1 MRSSARVRES
11 TAKKM
16 AAAAKQA
23 VPGTVYEGIPLS
35 FDENEQ
41 DNASLPPP
49 LLTLDE
55 VNESLTV
62 TKLQYELRRHGL
74 RTAGR
79 KSELLARLRGQ
90 LGNEAEYE
98 SVATSSELATS
109 PKHYR
114 VSVEREQEVDD
125 DKSKTPLT
133 ATMAPPPP
141 PPLLTTTVAPPSPTS
156 PILPMAAAV
165 PTAPDPRTLK
175 IQYQG
180 KPVDTI
186 KFDLTDKLA
195 LEGVQLTL
203 RSLFPD
209 AKVNVDS
216 DVDAEPIYLV
226 DEYNE
231 LHIIT
236 LEFLKVASLAPTDRQ
251 AASTYQV
258 RRGPLPSALEDDKL
272 KLLKWSLALGCSA
285 VQLALVWGMAG
296 ISPLSAIRAL
306 GYWVH
311 LLFRESRTQG
321 DFSLSAAICLCAVYL
336 MCAVLLSAFLS
347 PSHRFGIKLW
357 FPRLLAFKADAQRA
371 WRKQNYSWNKRLES
385 FQARYVFRYAQPLPS
400 RMGLPQS
407 FNWPWLLTK
416 RYFSINLLVQLRG
429 FLVEA
434 MVLSFFIWQLDLP
447 PGLLLVGFF
456 RPSRK
461 FLNLPGLAKPGQ
473 NWDVLGAPE
482 QFCCVGRTANTLT
495 LKWAAPNTIPQVE
508 TTWGS
513 KYSLG
518 LFRYELEYR
527 GQVYQ
532 YVCAP
537 PRKLLQRPPPLDEI
551 VLAMT
556 TVFHLYHVS
565 FLVALVSAGLFLVA
579 MLTVTEDNNK
589 RSGMTVC
596 LENLDPDQEF
606 SFKLT
611 AFDELDRAG
620 GSSAVMAARTHPK
633 TMFRRLLLAS
643 EEVVRRG
650 DPVAMLSNTRGQVR
664 YSGVVWNAAMDD
676 KDTEMFL
683 RTLRSAFLPDPR
695 KSHTDADFVF
705 SDALQRNVHQV
716 VSKSFLRQLAQDTGN
731 APDWRHDPFLVV
743 HPAGTR
749 HTFARETIYNH
760 LVIGKQTMDY
770 VLVTF
775 GLLTVLLHS
784 ARYANQKEEDLFW
797 NPVLGDSVAIL
808 AYLWVLSNLAVPS
821 LNALAIKD
829 FGVRPEITNSVLGV
843 VDQMVGPTAFPVV
856 KDLVLWLGL
865 LFWCATLFATFGAY
879 SFTSFSMSLVLWFV
893 VQPCFKVISVPTFA
907 VAILGVG
914 LVSALFR

>member
-1 MRSSARVRES
+1 MRSSVRVRES
-11 TAKKM
+11 TAKKAA
-16 AAAAKQA
+16 AAAAKQTA
-23 VPGTVYEGIPLS
+23 PGTVYEGIPLS
-35 FDENEQ
+35 FDDNENEH
-41 DNASLPPP
+41 DNASPPA

-62 TKLQYELRRHGL
+62 TRLQSELRRHGL

-90 LGNEAEYE
+90 LGNEAEFE
-98 SVATSSELATS
+98 SAAASSEMASS
-109 PKHYR
+109 PKDYR
-114 VSVEREQEVDD
+114 GRVEAGSPPSV
-125 DKSKTPLT
+125 
-133 ATMAPPPP
+133 APPPP
-141 PPLLTTTVAPPSPTS
+141 PPATTVVAPPPPSIVVPPLPGSPA
-156 PILPMAAAV
+156 P
-165 PTAPDPRTLK
+165 PTADPRTLR

-180 KPVDTI
+180 KPADAI
-186 KFDLTDKLA
+186 KFDLADTLA

-231 LHIIT
+231 LHIVT

-272 KLLKWSLALGCSA
+272 KLLKWSLALGCSTA
-285 VQLALVWGMAG
+285 QLVLVWGVFG
-296 ISPLSAIRAL
+296 LSPLSAVRAL

-311 LLFRESRTQG
+311 LLFQESRARG
-321 DFSLSAAICLCAVYL
+321 DFSLSAALCLCFAYL
-336 MCAVLLSAFLS
+336 ACAVLLSAFLS

-357 FPRLLAFKADAQRA
+357 FPRLLAFKADAQRT

-400 RMGLPQS
+400 RIGLPQS
-407 FNWPWLLTK
+407 LNWPWLLTK
-416 RYFSINLLVQLRG
+416 RYFAINLLVQLRG

-434 MVLSFFIWQLDLP
+434 MVWSFVIWQFDLP
-447 PGLLLVGFF
+447 LVLLLVGFL

-473 NWDVLGAPE
+473 PWNVLGAPE
-482 QFCCVGRTANTLT
+482 QFCCVGRTASSLT
-495 LKWAAPNTIPQVE
+495 LKWAAPSAIPQVE

-532 YVCAP
+532 YVCSP
-537 PRKLLQRPPPLDEI
+537 PRTLLQRSPPLDET
-551 VLAMT
+551 VLALT

-565 FLVALVSAGLFLVA
+565 VLAAVLCAGVLLVAV
-579 MLTVTEDNNK
+579 LTVTEDNNK
-589 RSGMTVC
+589 RAGMTVC

-606 SFKLT
+606 AFKLT

-620 GSSAVMAARTHPK
+620 GSSAVMVARTNPK

-650 DPVAMLSNTRGQVR
+650 DALAALSDTRNQVR

-676 KDTEMFL
+676 KDTETFL

-695 KSHTDADFVF
+695 KSASTDADFVF

-716 VSKSFLRQLAQDTGN
+716 VSKSFLRELALRSGS

-749 HTFARETIYNH
+749 HSFARETIYNH
-760 LVIGKQTMDY
+760 LVVSKQTMDY

-775 GLLTVLLHS
+775 GVLTLLLHS
-784 ARYANQKEEDLFW
+784 ARYAGQGEEDLFW

-829 FGVRPEITNSVLGV
+829 FGVRPEITNSVLGL
-843 VDQMVGPTAFPVV
+843 VDQAVGPTAFPVV
-856 KDLVLWLGL
+856 KDLVLWLAL
-865 LFWCATLFATFGAY
+865 TFWCATLFATFGAY

-893 VQPCFKVISVPTFA
+893 VQPCFQVIRVPTFA
-907 VAILGVG
+907 VALLGVG
-914 LVSALFR
+914 LASALFR